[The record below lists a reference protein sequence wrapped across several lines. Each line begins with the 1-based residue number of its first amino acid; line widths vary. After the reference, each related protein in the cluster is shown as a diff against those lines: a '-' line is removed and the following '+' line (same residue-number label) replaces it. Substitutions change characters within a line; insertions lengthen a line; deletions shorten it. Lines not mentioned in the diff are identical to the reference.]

1 MNARSIKTVY
11 SYLQAKHKQIVL
23 TYGET
28 LVRKLEDYIAKIS
41 LIPNA
46 TFFDADQFS
55 WVQLLEANWH
65 TKTAFFS
72 ILLPHKHIPE
82 HRGLYK
88 GLLRYHLA
96 LKVPKPDRG
105 CGIQVGND
113 VRYAI
118 SFFSAQSWHDS
129 INCLVALCA
138 KRQS

>member
-65 TKTAFFS
+65 TKTAFFQFCCRINTFQS
-72 ILLPHKHIPE
+72 IEVCI
-82 HRGLYK
+82 RAY
-88 GLLRYHLA
+88 
-96 LKVPKPDRG
+96 
-105 CGIQVGND
+105 C
-113 VRYAI
+113 AI
-118 SFFSAQSWHDS
+118 
-129 INCLVALCA
+129 I
-138 KRQS
+138 